1 MSKDEFKTKDLSN
14 LKDHDILLQLYSDV
28 CWVKKI
34 LGNHLKHH
42 WLITLA
48 AIGTAM
54 TAGGA
59 LLVKFLMEMK

>member
-1 MSKDEFKTKDLSN
+1 MKKDFEEKDLSK

-42 WLITLA
+42 WMITLA
-48 AIGTAM
+48 AIGT
-54 TAGGA
+54 TLTLGGA
-59 LLVKFLMEMK
+59 LLIKFLMERQ